1 MAIKPLPKLPIV
13 RNNYVSQELVD
24 EITDWLEEN
33 KPESIELMLHEETQ
47 GREGLYHINIDDHIV
62 APIAKIKKHKDI
74 LDHPL
79 KWVDLCYEL
88 SRRWRKAADMVEVPV
103 MGIPLAPSV
112 DGEYPEFPSTA
123 IMQGSIH
130 NGFTQENVEEILS
143 KSYEE
148 SPEIW
153 FNYSEAQRRN
163 MVIGMISAAMYMN
176 FKNLIEKPGLDIK
189 LGAASSLCNEAG
201 KRLFKLC
208 EITDTELKIM
218 ILPEIN
224 LTHH

>member
-33 KPESIELMLHEETQ
+33 KPESIELMFYEETVD
-47 GREGLYHINIDDHIV
+47 RISLYHSNIDDNII
-62 APIAKIKKHKDI
+62 APIAQIPKYKSA

-88 SRRWRKAADMVEVPV
+88 SRRFRVAADLKEVPV
-103 MGIPLAPSV
+103 MGSPLVSSV
-112 DGEYPEFPSTA
+112 NDEYPELPNTP

-176 FKNLIEKPGLDIK
+176 FKDLIEESGLDVK
-189 LGAASSLCNEAG
+189 PGAASSLRNEAG